1 MKGLLLATP
10 ALASC
15 YVYGGVLGVLDY
27 IEVDDL
33 TTIKSKM
40 VGESANYLSSI
51 AFNFGESSFLQS
63 RYSSTQDSS

>member
-1 MKGLLLATP
+1 MKVFLIATP

-33 TTIKSKM
+33 TIIKSKM
-40 VGESANYLSSI
+40 VGESANYLNTI
-51 AFNFGESSFLQS
+51 TFHFGE
-63 RYSSTQDSS
+63 

>member
-1 MKGLLLATP
+1 MKVLLLATP

-33 TTIKSKM
+33 TVIKSKM
-40 VGESANYLSSI
+40 VGESANYLNSI
-51 AFNFGESSFLQS
+51 SFKFGETSFLQS
-63 RYSSTQDSS
+63 RYSSTLD